1 MVKDGRDNA
10 SEEFES
16 LIRIGGFVTPKAL
29 AKGKIGGGFWMGAT
43 AEELE
48 EPGDLSV
55 RESVGVSRFV
65 GRRGSVESLGGG
77 TSSSSV
83 AFL

>member
-16 LIRIGGFVTPKAL
+16 LIRIGGFVTPEAL
-29 AKGKIGGGFWMGAT
+29 AKGKIGGFWMGAT
-43 AEELE
+43 AE

-77 TSSSSV
+77 TSSSLV

>member
-16 LIRIGGFVTPKAL
+16 LIRIGGFVTPEVL
-29 AKGKIGGGFWMGAT
+29 AKGKIGGFLMGAT

-55 RESVGVSRFV
+55 RESVGVSRF
-65 GRRGSVESLGGG
+65 RRRSVES
-77 TSSSSV
+77 
-83 AFL
+83 

>member
-16 LIRIGGFVTPKAL
+16 LIRIGGFVTPEVL
-29 AKGKIGGGFWMGAT
+29 AKGKIGGFLMGAT

-55 RESVGVSRFV
+55 RESVGVSRF
-65 GRRGSVESLGGG
+65 RRRSVESLGGG
-77 TSSSSV
+77 TSSSLV

>member
-16 LIRIGGFVTPKAL
+16 LIRIGGFVTPEAL
-29 AKGKIGGGFWMGAT
+29 AKGKIGGFLMGAT

>member
-16 LIRIGGFVTPKAL
+16 LIRIGGFVTPEAL
-29 AKGKIGGGFWMGAT
+29 AKGKIGGFWMGAT

-55 RESVGVSRFV
+55 RESVGVSRFR
-65 GRRGSVESLGGG
+65 GRIVESFGGG